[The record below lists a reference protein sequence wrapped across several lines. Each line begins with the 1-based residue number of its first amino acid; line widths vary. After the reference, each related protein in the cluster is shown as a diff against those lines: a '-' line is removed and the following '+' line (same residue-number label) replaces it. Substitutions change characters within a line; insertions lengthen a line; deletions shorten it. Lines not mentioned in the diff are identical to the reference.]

1 MENTFGKSRYD
12 SGSAFKKR
20 QTLKPGSNVRRV
32 LPAFGSL
39 AASGKWSQ
47 WVSQHFGWNGLNKN
61 NPDKPMPRPFQC
73 VFQKN
78 YKTQLVLQE
87 CDACTEIEVKKEE
100 LEALEASLKAKK
112 ASQKQLDVE
121 LQPLKTWLKEHN
133 KDNKHYINTMLE
145 NGDFELTAISNTC
158 MTRLKEEFKRV
169 SQKYGVDPTDVE
181 QGVWIDFKR
190 IIPQGGQLRD
200 ADDVPS
206 VVMEMVTVNGQ
217 KMEQLKLA
225 PLSDE
230 VLRRAVQ
237 ECVDLSKQVTI
248 ITPEQVTAIVSSSGS
263 PEEIDA
269 VFGMTQKNVEQSPEP
284 VKVAEARVTPVKAS
298 TVKAVSTPP
307 TVQYKA
313 EPKVVAEA
321 VTMAPGSQDSGSDTS
336 KASQFAAL
344 FGE

>member
-12 SGSAFKKR
+12 SGSTYKKR

-61 NPDKPMPRPFQC
+61 NPDKPQPRPFQC

-78 YKTQLVLQE
+78 YKTQIVLCE
-87 CDACTEIEVKKEE
+87 CDACTEIEVKKAE

-112 ASQKQLDVE
+112 ASQKQLDIE
-121 LQPLKTWLKEHN
+121 LQPLKTWLKDHN
-133 KDNKHYINTMLE
+133 KDNKHYLNTMLE

-158 MTRLKEEFKRV
+158 MTRLKEEFKRI

-190 IIPQGGQLRD
+190 IIPPGGQLRD

-206 VVMEMVTVNGQ
+206 VVMEMVTINGQ

-230 VLRRAVQ
+230 VLRRAVA

-248 ITPEQVTAIVSSSGS
+248 ITPEQVSAIVSSSGS

-269 VFGMTQKNVEQSPEP
+269 VFGLTQKNVEQSPEP
-284 VKVAEARVTPVKAS
+284 VKVAAPVAKVAS
-298 TVKAVSTPP
+298 VKAVKAPP
-307 TVQYKA
+307 
-313 EPKVVAEA
+313 VVAEQA
-321 VTMAPGSQDSGSDTS
+321 AEPVQAEVVTAAPAAQGSDS
-336 KASQFAAL
+336 NKASQFAAL